1 MRKLTW
7 GVLGTAKIAI
17 EKVIPPMQA
26 SDCCQV
32 DAIASRDEA
41 RAEAAARHL
50 GIARAYGSYEALLAD
65 PAIDAVYI
73 PLPNHLHVE
82 WTIKAAEAGKHVLCE
97 KPIALNAR
105 EAERLLEVRE
115 RTGVR
120 IQEGFMVRTHPQWIR
135 ARELVRNGAV
145 GRLQAIQ
152 GFFSFHKTD
161 PKNIRNV
168 PEFGGGGLLDIGCYP
183 IATSRFVTGTEPQRV
198 AALLDYD
205 PTLGIDRLGSVLLDF
220 DGVQASFTYGTQL
233 VAYQRMQF
241 FGDGG
246 RLDVEIPFNA
256 PADRPCRLH
265 LDDGSD
271 LFGAG
276 IRTIDIEP
284 CNQYGLQG
292 DAFARAILEGDEPPI
307 PLEDAIA
314 NMRTIDA
321 AFRAGESGAWERP

>member
-1 MRKLTW
+1 MGRLRW

-17 EKVIPPMQA
+17 EKVIPPMQ
-26 SDCCQV
+26 SGTYSQV
-32 DAIASRDEA
+32 EAIASRDTA
-41 RAEAAARHL
+41 RAEAAAAHL
-50 GIARAYGSYEALLAD
+50 GLARAYGSYEALLAD
-65 PAIDAVYI
+65 TAIDAVYI
-73 PLPNHLHVE
+73 PLPNHMHVE

-105 EAERLLEVRE
+105 EAERLLEVRD

-120 IQEGFMVRTHPQWIR
+120 IQEGFMVRTHPQWLKV
-135 ARELVRNGAV
+135 RELVTGGAI

-161 PKNIRNV
+161 PENIRNIA
-168 PEFGGGGLLDIGCYP
+168 EFGGGGMLDIGCYP
-183 IATSRFVTGTEPQRV
+183 IATSRFVTGSEPARV
-198 AALLDYD
+198 AALMEYD
-205 PTLGIDRLGSVLLDF
+205 AALGIDRLGSVMLDF
-220 DGVQASFTYGTQL
+220 GTVQASFTYGTQL
-233 VAYQRMQF
+233 VAHQRMQF
-241 FGDGG
+241 FGERG

-271 LFGAG
+271 LFGGGTRSLEIA
-276 IRTIDIEP
+276 P
-284 CNQYGLQG
+284 CNQYAIQA
-292 DAFARAILEGDEPPI
+292 DAFSRAVLEGVEPPI

-321 AFRAGESGAWERP
+321 AFRAAESGTWERP